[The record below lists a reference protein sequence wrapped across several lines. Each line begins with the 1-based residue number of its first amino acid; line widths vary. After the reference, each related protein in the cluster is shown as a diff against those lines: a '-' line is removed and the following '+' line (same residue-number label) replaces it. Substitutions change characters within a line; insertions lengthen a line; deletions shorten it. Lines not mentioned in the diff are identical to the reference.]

1 VGLSISKRKIV
12 YITLDN
18 VFNNTAACEELI
30 KNNKSELLCEGEHLH
45 VKCCAHIL
53 NILVQNGMKIIQSA
67 ISKIHELLKHIDSSP
82 SRLQTSNGLPLKH
95 GICIDISNR
104 WNATFK
110 MLREVLSYKSILNS
124 YANQNLELFPSQP
137 EWKKVEAICDFL
149 KHLKRSHLQSQLIDD
164 WLLTSSYR
172 CSLHLSCFDR
182 FTLTNY

>member
-18 VFNNTAACEELI
+18 VFNNTTTCEELI

-104 WNATFK
+104 
-110 MLREVLSYKSILNS
+110 
-124 YANQNLELFPSQP
+124 
-137 EWKKVEAICDFL
+137 
-149 KHLKRSHLQSQLIDD
+149 
-164 WLLTSSYR
+164 
-172 CSLHLSCFDR
+172 
-182 FTLTNY
+182 